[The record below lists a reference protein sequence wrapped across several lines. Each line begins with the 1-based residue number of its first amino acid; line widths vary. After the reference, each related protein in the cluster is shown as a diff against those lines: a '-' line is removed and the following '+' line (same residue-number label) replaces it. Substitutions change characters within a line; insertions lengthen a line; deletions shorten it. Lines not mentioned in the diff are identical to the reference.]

1 MNLKE
6 AFRYQNK
13 LQALLVQAQ
22 SILRSDENITRT
34 ETTYM
39 RHKVMPE
46 VQDETV
52 VKEPET
58 EYYHQI
64 TEVVRFLVYVMAE
77 KEKLSAAIR
86 HAKSKLDID
95 MDNEVSLN
103 ALRQSLPG
111 TFKRM
116 CDLRGSEKV
125 IPNGGSGYRFNSDG
139 NQTTYTCDVKRVTT
153 INFDR
158 NVVRK
163 ELQKLSKQADEI
175 SAKIDLCMVT
185 TDVAYVPPFD
195 VNDTFATTFE
205 QYVQEV
211 GK

>member
-13 LQALLVQAQ
+13 LHSLLTQAQ
-22 SILRSDENITRT
+22 FILQNDENITCT
-34 ETTYM
+34 EATYM

-46 VQDETV
+46 AQDETV

-58 EYYHQI
+58 EYYDKI
-64 TEVVRFLVYVMAE
+64 TEIVRFLTYTLEE

-86 HAKSKLDID
+86 RAKAALDID

-103 ALRQSLPG
+103 ALRQSLAG

-116 CDLRGSEKV
+116 CDLRGSEKI
-125 IPNGGSGYRFNSDG
+125 IPNGGLGYRFNADG
-139 NQTTYTCDVKRVTT
+139 NQTTYTCDAKRVTT
-153 INFDR
+153 IHFDR

-163 ELQKLSKQADEI
+163 ELQKLSRQADEI

-185 TDVAYVPPFD
+185 SNVAYEPPFD
-195 VNDTFATTFE
+195 VNDTFATIFE
-205 QYVQEV
+205 QFLQEV
-211 GK
+211 G